1 MNFERLKRTV
11 NPYFFAVILF
21 ITLNYVVFVFEYA
34 IGRNPKGQLI
44 ILAVFHLLFVMLL
57 WSMFTVILSD
67 PGKVPIYW
75 GFFAE

>member
-1 MNFERLKRTV
+1 
-11 NPYFFAVILF
+11 
-21 ITLNYVVFVFEYA
+21 VVFVFEYA